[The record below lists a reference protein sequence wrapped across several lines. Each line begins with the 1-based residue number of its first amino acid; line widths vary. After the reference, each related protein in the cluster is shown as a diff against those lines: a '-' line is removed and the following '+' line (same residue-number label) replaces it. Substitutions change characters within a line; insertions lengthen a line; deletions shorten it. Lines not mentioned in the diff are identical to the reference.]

1 MGSFLSPSAQ
11 KDRKAERLMKKQ
23 KMEEQARLAQ
33 EKSDLG
39 EKRAMATSPLAGRS
53 MLVKTTARGLMQ
65 KFGGK

>member
-39 EKRAMATSPLAGRS
+39 EKRAMATSHLAGRS
-53 MLVKTTARGLMQ
+53 MLVRTSAMGLMK
-65 KFGGK
+65 KFGGR